1 MRFKYLALPGY
12 FIAIL
17 MIVVPVVET
26 ALGVLPLRMSEVSW
40 RFGAVGLMSRA
51 ALTPVIALFGA
62 LVLATV
68 LEQRRAQRIIGF
80 IAAILGVLLLGI
92 VLLFTI
98 DGIQMSG
105 VVRPEGKKALIFAT
119 TEALVK
125 FSLFTIALFVLARA
139 ALKSTSARV
148 STQKSKKDVIVV
160 NRMPA
165 T

>member
-12 FIAIL
+12 FIALL

-26 ALGVLPLRMSEVSW
+26 ALGVLPLRMSDVSW

-51 ALTPVIALFGA
+51 TLTPIIAMLGA

-68 LEQRRAQRIIGF
+68 LEHRLVQRTIGF
-80 IAAILGVLLLGI
+80 VAGILGVIVLG
-92 VLLFTI
+92 VALLFTI
-98 DGIQMSG
+98 DAIQMAG
-105 VVRPEGKKALIFAT
+105 VVRPEGKKALIFAS

-125 FSLFTIALFVLARA
+125 FSLFTTALFLLSRA
-139 ALKSTSARV
+139 ALKSTSTR
-148 STQKSKKDVIVV
+148 SSSQKSKKDVIVV

>member
-12 FIAIL
+12 LIAIL

-51 ALTPVIALFGA
+51 TLTPIIALFGA
-62 LVLATV
+62 LVLSTV
-68 LEQRRAQRIIGF
+68 LEQRNVQRTIGF
-80 IAAILGVLLLGI
+80 VAAILGVILLA
-92 VLLFTI
+92 VALLFTI
-98 DGIQMSG
+98 DAIQMAG
-105 VVRPEGKKALIFAT
+105 VVRPEGKKALIFAS

-139 ALKSTSARV
+139 ALKSTATRV
-148 STQKSKKDVIVV
+148 AGQKSKKDVIVV